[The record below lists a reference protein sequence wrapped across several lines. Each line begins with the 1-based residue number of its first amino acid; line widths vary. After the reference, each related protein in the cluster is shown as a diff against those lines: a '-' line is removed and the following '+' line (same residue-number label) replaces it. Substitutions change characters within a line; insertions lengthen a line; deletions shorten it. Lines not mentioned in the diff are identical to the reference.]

1 MKNRKYLVA
10 SLLIALAL
18 AGCAGEEATKPTAGD
33 EKGAAPAQTGTAT
46 DKSATGAS
54 LSDKEKQRRAEL
66 LAQHSVHFAF
76 DSSTIDDEARAI
88 VEAHAA
94 HLVANS
100 QIKLSLE
107 GNGDERGTREYNL
120 ALGERRAQAVEKMM
134 KVLGV
139 AGNRIK
145 TVSYG
150 EEKPLC
156 QEHNESCWRQN
167 RRVEIVYK

>member
-1 MKNRKYLVA
+1 MKKRKYLAV

-18 AGCAGEEATKPTAGD
+18 AGCAGEQATKPAAGD
-33 EKGAAPAQTGTAT
+33 EKGAASAETAPAT
-46 DKSATGAS
+46 DKSATGAA
-54 LSDKEKQRRAEL
+54 LSDQEKQRRAEL
-66 LAQHSVHFAF
+66 LAQHRVHFAF

-88 VEAHAA
+88 IEAHAA
-94 HLVANS
+94 HLVANP

-107 GNGDERGTREYNL
+107 GNCDERGTREYNL

-139 AGNRIK
+139 TGNRIK

-167 RRVEIVYK
+167 RRAEIVYK

>member
-10 SLLIALAL
+10 SLFIALAL
-18 AGCAGEEATKPTAGD
+18 AGCASDEAVKHAGD
-33 EKGAAPAQTGTAT
+33 ESGAAPAQTAPADSGAASGT
-46 DKSATGAS
+46 D
-54 LSDKEKQRRAEL
+54 LSERERQRRAEL
-66 LAQHSVHFAF
+66 LSQRRVHFAF
-76 DSSTIDDEARAI
+76 DSSTIDDEGRAI
-88 VEAHAA
+88 IEAHAA

-100 QIKLSLE
+100 QLKLTLE
-107 GNGDERGTREYNL
+107 GNCDERGTREYNL

-139 AGNRIK
+139 AGSRIK

-156 QEHNESCWRQN
+156 QEHDESCWRQN
-167 RRVEIVYK
+167 RRAEIGY

>member
-1 MKNRKYLVA
+1 MKKRKHLAA

-18 AGCAGEEATKPTAGD
+18 AGCAGEEATKPTPGD
-33 EKGAAPAQTGTAT
+33 EKATAPAQTAPTT
-46 DKSATGAS
+46 DKAAAGAA
-54 LSDKEKQRRAEL
+54 LSDREKQRRAEL

-120 ALGERRAQAVEKMM
+120 ALGERRAQAVERMM

-167 RRVEIVYK
+167 RRAEIAYK

>member
-1 MKNRKYLVA
+1 MKNRKHLAA

-18 AGCAGEEATKPTAGD
+18 AGCAGEEATKPTPGD
-33 EKGAAPAQTGTAT
+33 EKAAAPAQTAPAT
-46 DKSATGAS
+46 DKAAAGAA
-54 LSDKEKQRRAEL
+54 LSDREKQRRAEL

-88 VEAHAA
+88 IEAHAA
-94 HLVANS
+94 HFVANS

-167 RRVEIVYK
+167 RRAEIAYK

>member
-1 MKNRKYLVA
+1 MKNRKHLAA

-18 AGCAGEEATKPTAGD
+18 AGCAGEEATKPTPGD
-33 EKGAAPAQTGTAT
+33 EKGAASAQTGSAT

-54 LSDKEKQRRAEL
+54 LSEREKQRRAEL

-94 HLVANS
+94 HLVANP

-107 GNGDERGTREYNL
+107 GNCDERGTREYNL

-139 AGNRIK
+139 TGNRIK

-167 RRVEIVYK
+167 RRAEIVYK

>member
-1 MKNRKYLVA
+1 MKNRKFLAA
-10 SLLIALAL
+10 SLLIAFAL
-18 AGCAGEEATKPTAGD
+18 AGCAGEEATKPAVGD

-88 VEAHAA
+88 IEAHAA

-120 ALGERRAQAVEKMM
+120 ALGERRAQAVERMM

-139 AGNRIK
+139 AGNRVK

-167 RRVEIVYK
+167 RRAEITYK

>member
-1 MKNRKYLVA
+1 MKNRKFLA
-10 SLLIALAL
+10 SSLLIAFAL

-33 EKGAAPAQTGTAT
+33 EKGTAPAQTAPAT
-46 DKSATGAS
+46 DKSAAGAS
-54 LSDKEKQRRAEL
+54 LSDREKQRRAEL
-66 LAQHSVHFAF
+66 LAQRRVYFAF
-76 DSSTIDDEARAI
+76 DSSTIDDEARAVI
-88 VEAHAA
+88 EAHAA
-94 HLVANS
+94 NLVANP

-107 GNGDERGTREYNL
+107 GNCDERGTREYNL
-120 ALGERRAQAVEKMM
+120 ALGERRAQAVERMM

-167 RRVEIVYK
+167 RRAEIAYK

>member
-10 SLLIALAL
+10 SLFIALAL
-18 AGCAGEEATKPTAGD
+18 AGCASDEAVKPAGD
-33 EKGAAPAQTGTAT
+33 ESGAAPAQTGPAG
-46 DKSATGAS
+46 SGAAPGTT
-54 LSDKEKQRRAEL
+54 LSDRERQRRAEL
-66 LAQHSVHFAF
+66 LAQKRVHFAF

-88 VEAHAA
+88 IEAHAS

-100 QIKLSLE
+100 QLKVTLE
-107 GNGDERGTREYNL
+107 GNCDERGTREYNL
-120 ALGERRAQAVEKMM
+120 ALGERRAQAVERMM

-139 AGNRIK
+139 AGSRIK

-156 QEHNESCWRQN
+156 QEHDESCWRQN
-167 RRVEIVYK
+167 RRAEIGY

>member
-1 MKNRKYLVA
+1 MKKRKYLAV

-33 EKGAAPAQTGTAT
+33 EKGAAPAQTEPAT
-46 DKSATGAS
+46 DKSATGAA
-54 LSDKEKQRRAEL
+54 LSDQEKQRRAEL
-66 LAQHSVHFAF
+66 LAQRRVHFAF

-88 VEAHAA
+88 IEAHAA
-94 HLVANS
+94 HLVANP

-107 GNGDERGTREYNL
+107 GNCDERGTREYNL
-120 ALGERRAQAVEKMM
+120 ALGERRSQAVEKMM

-167 RRVEIVYK
+167 RRAEIVYK

>member
-1 MKNRKYLVA
+1 MNNRKHLAVSLV
-10 SLLIALAL
+10 IALAL
-18 AGCAGEEATKPTAGD
+18 AGCAGGEAVKPSSD
-33 EKGAAPAQTGTAT
+33 EKGATSAQTSPAG
-46 DKSATGAS
+46 DKSSTAGTGM
-54 LSDKEKQRRAEL
+54 SDRDKQRRAEL
-66 LAQHSVHFAF
+66 LSQRRVHFAF
-76 DSSTIDDEARAI
+76 DSSSIDDEARAI
-88 VEAHAA
+88 IEAHAA

-100 QIKLSLE
+100 QLKLTLE

-120 ALGERRAQAVEKMM
+120 ALGERRAQSVEKMM

-167 RRVEIVYK
+167 RRAEIGY